1 MAVPP
6 LSEGTGV
13 SLSHSPPSGC
23 QSQKGETH
31 IPVIEKV
38 PRVAS
43 SCSMEAARPWA
54 LHPVSWAHDALP
66 EGRPGLL
73 PPPSSQSL
81 QTPLPCL
88 GTPMVLPEFRK

>member
-13 SLSHSPPSGC
+13 SLSLTVRPLVASHRKEKLIF
-23 QSQKGETH
+23 QSL
-31 IPVIEKV
+31 KV